1 MGALMRGFDW
11 SKTPMGPAVGWP
23 QSLKTG
29 VRIILTSRYPMFVW
43 WGREL
48 INLYNDPYRAFLGTK
63 HPEALGKSACEVWA
77 EIWEQIGPRAEA
89 VLGRGESTFDEA
101 LLLLMDRHGYMEET
115 YFTFSY
121 SPLPDD
127 HGEVCGLFCAVMEET
142 EQVIGQRRLALLREM
157 AAATAEGRNPDQVY
171 QAAARCLS
179 QSHALRDLPF
189 SLIYE
194 LQSDGKSLIKR
205 AAAGISE
212 EHPAAPAKLDASGD
226 SIWPLRQVMESGQ
239 MRMVELRKDVSPF
252 PSGEWDSPPRNA
264 VLVPITHQGQNRPSG
279 VFVAGLNPYRK
290 FGDEFRGFASLVASQ
305 IASGLGN
312 ALAYE
317 TERRRAESLAEIDR
331 AKTLFFSNVSHEFR
345 TPLTLMLG
353 NLEELLSKPA
363 QQLDSDDHEQLTT
376 ARRNALRL
384 LKLVNTL
391 LDFSRIEA
399 GRVQPVYEPT
409 DIVRLTRDIASAF
422 GSAMEKAGLRYSVEC
437 AVIDQPAY
445 VDRDM
450 WEKIVLNLLSNA
462 FKFTFEG
469 EIALRLTRRD
479 DSIELSVRDTGVGIP
494 EEEIRRVF
502 ERFHRI
508 ENTRARSYE
517 GTGIGLALV
526 EELVKLH
533 GGVVSVES
541 SPGKGSRFTVTI
553 PCGSAHL
560 PAERIQA
567 SRTLASTAL
576 ASDAYVDESQN
587 WLSPGFKQGM
597 EAAGE
602 LPRSDGKSE
611 INSETQLELVLVAD
625 DNADMR
631 SHLVRLLR
639 KRYRVHAVADGV
651 EALEAARRLLPV
663 LIISDIMM
671 PRMDGFELLQSVRE
685 DSALTDTPV
694 VLLSAR
700 AGEDSRVEGVEAG
713 ADDYLVKPF
722 TARELLARVA
732 THVRMAKLRRETAED
747 AKRLHLAQTAAQF
760 GTWEWDPVKNTSRL
774 SSELH
779 RIFGTDAGEP
789 NHAEIWAKRVY
800 PADAAKVQRL
810 MSEGHRTGRME
821 FEYRYQQPELGLRW
835 FYCKGAKQRNDT
847 RMLGIVQDVTERKR
861 VEDALRES
869 EEWLR
874 LAHQAARIGTF
885 NWHAETDRTAWSR
898 ETEAMHGL
906 APGSFAGT
914 HEAWEQL
921 VHPEDRA
928 HALEKIAMGFSTGA
942 PVEAE
947 WRIVRPD
954 GSIRWIAARWQV
966 FKDEFGK
973 PIKMT
978 GVNIDITE
986 AKEAENA
993 RGRLASIVESSDD
1006 AIISKNLGGII
1017 TSWNHSA
1024 ERLFG
1029 YTAAE
1034 AIGKNITLIIPPERR
1049 DEEEVIIDRI
1059 RRGQPLEHFETVRC
1073 RKDGK
1078 RIELSLTISPVKD
1091 SNGRI
1096 VGASK
1101 VARDI
1106 TDRRH
1111 AERALAESQER
1122 LRKAEKLAA
1131 AGQLAASLAHEINN
1145 PLSSV
1150 TNALYLL
1157 RHSEGL
1163 DPKDKNLADIAA
1175 AEASRMSRIV
1185 QQSLSYY
1192 RTTTAPKHV
1201 DVAATMRESLDIFSA
1216 KLSRNGIQLHKEIG
1230 GDAHIVGFAH
1240 EIRQVIDNLLLNAIE
1255 AMPHGGRLG
1264 VSVHCS
1270 RNWGDWNHKGVRLVI
1285 ADSGSGIA
1293 DGIVRKIFEPFFTTK
1308 PEKGTGLGL
1317 WVVRGLVA
1325 KHDGTIRVRSS
1336 TRLGRSGTVIS
1347 ILLPLSANT
1356 GIDNSGFQSS
1366 VA

>member
-1 MGALMRGFDW
+1 MGALMRCFDW
-11 SKTPMGPAVGWP
+11 SRTPMGPAIGWP
-23 QSLKTG
+23 QSLKTA
-29 VRIILTSRYPMFVW
+29 VRIILTSRYAMFVW

-48 INLYNDPYRAFLGTK
+48 VNLYNDPYRAFLGTK
-63 HPEALGKSACEVWA
+63 HPDALGKSAREVWA
-77 EIWEQIGPRAEA
+77 EIWEQIGPRTDA
-89 VLGRGESTFDEA
+89 VLVRGESTFDEA
-101 LLLLMDRHGYMEET
+101 LLLLMERHGYMEET

-127 HGEVCGLFCAVMEET
+127 HGEICGLFCAVTEET
-142 EQVIGQRRLALLREM
+142 EQVIGQRRLALLREI
-157 AAATAEGRNPDQVY
+157 AAATAEGRNSDQVY

-179 QSHALRDLPF
+179 QPHALRDLPF
-189 SLIYE
+189 SLIFA
-194 LQSDGKSLIKR
+194 LQADGKSLIKV
-205 AAAGISE
+205 AAAGISDT
-212 EHPAAPAKLDASGD
+212 HPAAPSKLDVTDD
-226 SIWPLRQVMESGQ
+226 SIWPLPQVMESGQ
-239 MRMVELRKDVSPF
+239 VQVVELANHVAPIPTGAWDV
-252 PSGEWDSPPRNA
+252 PPANA
-264 VLVPITHQGQNRPSG
+264 VLVPIAHQGQNRPSA

-290 FGDEFRGFASLVASQ
+290 FGDEFRGFASLVAGQ
-305 IASGLGN
+305 IAAGLGN
-312 ALAYE
+312 AVAYD

-353 NLEELLSKPA
+353 NLEELLSQSA
-363 QQLDSDDHEQLTT
+363 EQLNSDDREQLTT

-409 DIVRLTRDIASAF
+409 DIVRLTRDLASAF
-422 GSAMEKAGLRYSVEC
+422 VSAMEKAGLRYSVDCHVVDEP
-437 AVIDQPAY
+437 VY

-469 EIALRLTRRD
+469 EIALRLAQRD
-479 DSIELSVRDTGVGIP
+479 RSIELSVRDTGVGIP
-494 EEEIRRVF
+494 ETELQRVF

-508 ENTRARSYE
+508 ENARARTYE

-533 GGVVSVES
+533 GGTVRVES
-541 SPGKGSRFTVTI
+541 SPGRGSTFTVSI

-576 ASDAYVDESQN
+576 ASEAYVDETEG
-587 WLSPGFKQGM
+587 WLSSGTMPEVHPP
-597 EAAGE
+597 EAEAPFNVE
-602 LPRSDGKSE
+602 FERPL
-611 INSETQLELVLVAD
+611 ILVAD

-639 KRYRVHAVADGV
+639 NRYRVHAVADGV
-651 EALEAARRLLPV
+651 EAFEAARQLRPV
-663 LIISDIMM
+663 LVISDVMM
-671 PRMDGFELLQSVRE
+671 PRMDGFQLLQSIRQ
-685 DSALTDTPV
+685 DSTLSDTPV
-694 VLLSAR
+694 LLLSAR
-700 AGEDSRVEGVEAG
+700 AGEESRVEGVEAG

-732 THVRMAKLRRETAED
+732 THVRMVNLRRETAED
-747 AKRLHLAQTAAQF
+747 ATRLHLAQTAAQI
-760 GTWEWDPVKNTSRL
+760 GTWEWDPVKNTRRL

-779 RIFGTDAGEP
+779 RIFGTD
-789 NHAEIWAKRVY
+789 
-800 PADAAKVQRL
+800 PADPSHADTWGTRVHPADWPRVQRL
-810 MSEGHRTGRME
+810 MDEGHHAGSMD
-821 FEYRYQQPELGLRW
+821 FEYRYQHPELGLRW
-835 FYCKGAKQRNDT
+835 FYCKGARQPNAT
-847 RMLGIVQDVTERKR
+847 RMLGIVQDVTARKK

-869 EEWLR
+869 EERLR
-874 LAHQAARIGTF
+874 LAHQAARVGTF
-885 NWHAETDRTAWSR
+885 NWSAETNRTEWSP

-914 HEAWEQL
+914 HEAWERL

-928 HALEKIAMGFSTGA
+928 HALGQIAIGFSSGA
-942 PVEAE
+942 PVQAE

-954 GSIRWIAARWQV
+954 GSLRWIAARWQV
-966 FKDEFGK
+966 FKDESGK

-986 AKEAENA
+986 TKEVENA
-993 RGRLASIVESSDD
+993 RGRLAAIVESSDD
-1006 AIISKNLGGII
+1006 AIISKNLDGII
-1017 TSWNHSA
+1017 NSWNQSA

-1034 AIGKNITLIIPPERR
+1034 AIGKHITLIIPRERR
-1049 DEEEVIIDRI
+1049 SEEDVIISRI
-1059 RRGQPLEHFETVRC
+1059 RRGERVEHFETVRR
-1073 RKDGK
+1073 RKDG
-1078 RIELSLTISPVKD
+1078 RHIELALTISPVKD
-1091 SNGRI
+1091 ASGRI

-1101 VARDI
+1101 IARDI
-1106 TDRRH
+1106 TERRQ
-1111 AERALAESQER
+1111 AERALAESQDR

-1150 TNALYLL
+1150 INALYLL
-1157 RHSEGL
+1157 RHGDGL
-1163 DPKDKNLADIAA
+1163 DSQAKELAAIAA

-1192 RTTTAPKHV
+1192 RTTMAPKDV
-1201 DVAATMRESLDIFSA
+1201 DVAATMQESLEVFAA
-1216 KLSRNGIQLHKEIG
+1216 KLSRNGIQLHKKF
-1230 GDAHIVGFAH
+1230 GDNAHIVGFAH
-1240 EIRQVIDNLLLNAIE
+1240 EIRQVIDNLLLNAVE
-1255 AMPHGGRLG
+1255 AMPNGGCLG

-1270 RNWGDWNHKGVRLVI
+1270 RAWGERHRQGVRLVI
-1285 ADSGSGIA
+1285 ADSGPGIA
-1293 DGIVRKIFEPFFTTK
+1293 DAIARKIFEPFFTTK

-1325 KHDGTIRVRSS
+1325 KHEGTVRVRSS
-1336 TRLGRSGTVIS
+1336 TRPGRSGTVIS
-1347 ILLPLSANT
+1347 ILLPLSGGAR
-1356 GIDNSGFQSS
+1356 GDGSPLQSS